1 MFDPARLAS
10 LQSASV
16 LVVGDV
22 MLDRYFIGDTNRISP
37 EAPVPVV
44 RVAHTEDR
52 AGGAA
57 NVARNIAHLDGHA
70 ALLGLIGQD
79 QDGKLLEDILVRE
92 KVHSELLALKEA
104 RTISKTRIISR
115 HQQMVRLDMED
126 TFEPVLARRL
136 ADRFSAL
143 INGYDT
149 VIISDYAKG
158 TLACVG
164 NLIQTARV
172 AGKTVLVDPK
182 SKDFSLY
189 RGASVITP
197 NLAEFK
203 AAGGD
208 VSSEDTMLASAR
220 SMLSDAGIDTM
231 LLTRSE
237 QGMSLITAG
246 AHHHFPAEV
255 LEVSDVTG
263 AGDTVIATLGTLLST
278 GFSLE
283 DAAWLANLAAG
294 IVVAKLG
301 AATVSPEELAARASH
316 QLSAKNSGYHPTIE
330 QSLLHIDYAREQG
343 ERIVFTNGCFDILHA
358 GHVRY
363 LAQARALGDRL
374 VVGLNSD
381 ASVRRLK
388 GEERPVNSL
397 EDRMEV
403 LSALA
408 CVDWVIPFGDKP
420 DEQDTP
426 EQLIRRVRPRVLAKG
441 GDYTAETVVGANF
454 VHENGG
460 EVAILPTL
468 EGRSTTG
475 LIRKVRS

>member
-1 MFDPARLAS
+1 MFDPARLDS
-10 LQSASV
+10 LANASV

-44 RVAHTEDR
+44 RVGHTENR

-57 NVARNIAHLDGHA
+57 NVARNIAHLDGCA
-70 ALLGLIGQD
+70 AILGIIGQD
-79 QDGKLLEDILVRE
+79 QDGQLLEDILVQE
-92 KVHSELLALKEA
+92 KVHSQLLALIEA
-104 RTISKTRIISR
+104 QTISKTRIISR
-115 HQQMVRLDMED
+115 HQQMVRLDMES
-126 TFEPVLARRL
+126 TFEPALAQRL
-136 ADRFSAL
+136 SERFTEL
-143 INGYDT
+143 VDKYDT

-158 TLACVG
+158 TLARIG
-164 NLIQTARV
+164 DIIQAARA

-197 NLAEFK
+197 NLTEFK

-208 VSSEDTMLASAR
+208 ASSEEAMLASAR
-220 SMLSDAGIDTM
+220 RLLGGSGIETM

-237 QGMSLITAG
+237 QGMSLITAES
-246 AHHHFPAEV
+246 HHHFPAEV

-316 QLSAKNSGYHPTIE
+316 QLSAKNSGYHPTVE

-388 GEERPVNSL
+388 GEARPVNSL

-420 DEQDTP
+420 EEQDTP
-426 EQLIRRVRPRVLAKG
+426 EQLIRRIRPVVLAKG
-441 GDYTAETVVGANF
+441 GDYTVDTVVGADF
-454 VHENGG
+454 VQDNGG

>member
-1 MFDPARLAS
+1 MLDLARLDQ
-10 LQSASV
+10 LQNASV
-16 LVVGDV
+16 LVIGDV

-57 NVARNIAHLDGHA
+57 NVARNIAHLDGQA
-70 ALLGLIGQD
+70 AILGIIGNDTDGRLLKD
-79 QDGKLLEDILVRE
+79 LLVKE
-92 KVHSELLALKEA
+92 KVHSELLELDDA

-126 TFEPVLARRL
+126 TFPVAQAESVKQRYGELVEQY
-136 ADRFSAL
+136 
-143 INGYDT
+143 NT

-164 NLIQTARV
+164 DLIQAARK
-172 AGKTVLVDPK
+172 AGKQVLVDPK

-189 RGASVITP
+189 RGATVITP
-197 NLAEFK
+197 NLSEFK

-208 VSSEDTMLASAR
+208 ASSDDAMLRSARAMLA
-220 SMLSDAGIDTM
+220 DAGIDTM

-237 QGMSLITAG
+237 QGMSLITQTE
-246 AHHHFPAEV
+246 HHHFPAEV

-263 AGDTVIATLGTLLST
+263 AGDTVIATLGTLLSA
-278 GFSLE
+278 GFELK
-283 DAAWLANLAAG
+283 DAVWLSNLAAG

-316 QLSAKNSGYHPTIE
+316 QWSAKTSGYHPSVE
-330 QSLLHIDYAREQG
+330 QSLLHIDYARQQG

-408 CVDWVIPFGDKP
+408 CVDWVIPFGDNT
-420 DEQDTP
+420 EENDTP
-426 EQLIRRVRPRVLAKG
+426 EQLIKRVNPQVLAKG
-441 GDYTAETVVGANF
+441 GDYSIDTIVGADF
-454 VHENGG
+454 VQENGG
-460 EVAILPTL
+460 EVAILPTV

-475 LIRKVRS
+475 LIKKVRG

>member
-1 MFDPARLAS
+1 MLDLAQLDQ
-10 LQSASV
+10 LQNASV
-16 LVVGDV
+16 LVIGDV

-57 NVARNIAHLDGHA
+57 NVARNIAHLDGQA
-70 ALLGLIGQD
+70 AILGIIGNDTDGRLL
-79 QDGKLLEDILVRE
+79 KNLLVKE
-92 KVHSELLALKEA
+92 KVHSELLELDDA

-126 TFEPVLARRL
+126 TFPVAQAESIKQRYGELVEQY
-136 ADRFSAL
+136 
-143 INGYDT
+143 NT

-164 NLIQTARV
+164 DLIKAARK
-172 AGKTVLVDPK
+172 AGKQVLVDPK

-189 RGASVITP
+189 RGATVITP
-197 NLAEFK
+197 NLSEFK

-208 VSSEDTMLASAR
+208 ASSDDAMLSSARAMLA
-220 SMLSDAGIDTM
+220 DAGIDTM

-237 QGMSLITAG
+237 QGMSLITPTE
-246 AHHHFPAEV
+246 HHHFPAEV

-263 AGDTVIATLGTLLST
+263 AGDTVIATLGTLLSA
-278 GFSLE
+278 GFDLK
-283 DAAWLANLAAG
+283 DAAWLSNLAAG

-316 QLSAKNSGYHPTIE
+316 QWSAKTSGYHPSVE
-330 QSLLHIDYAREQG
+330 QSLLHIDYARQQG

-408 CVDWVIPFGDKP
+408 CVDWVIPFGDNT
-420 DEQDTP
+420 EENETP
-426 EQLIRRVRPRVLAKG
+426 EQLIKRVNPQVLAKG
-441 GDYTAETVVGANF
+441 GDYSIDTIVGADF
-454 VHENGG
+454 VQENGG
-460 EVAILPTL
+460 EVAILPTV

-475 LIRKVRS
+475 LIKKVRG

>member
-1 MFDPARLAS
+1 MLDLARLDQ
-10 LQSASV
+10 LQKASV
-16 LVVGDV
+16 LVIGDV

-44 RVAHTEDR
+44 RVAHSEDR

-57 NVARNIAHLDGHA
+57 NVARNIAHLDGQA
-70 ALLGLIGQD
+70 AILGIIGNDTDGRLLKGL
-79 QDGKLLEDILVRE
+79 LVKE
-92 KVHSELLALKEA
+92 KVHSELLELDDA

-126 TFEPVLARRL
+126 TFP
-136 ADRFSAL
+136 SAQAESVKKRYGEL
-143 INGYDT
+143 VEQYNT

-158 TLACVG
+158 TLACVSD
-164 NLIQTARV
+164 LIQSARS
-172 AGKTVLVDPK
+172 AGKQVLVDPK

-189 RGASVITP
+189 RGATVITP
-197 NLAEFK
+197 NLGEFK

-208 VSSEDTMLASAR
+208 ASSDEAMLSSARAMLAE
-220 SMLSDAGIDTM
+220 AGIDSM

-237 QGMSLITAG
+237 QGMSLITQTE
-246 AHHHFPAEV
+246 HHHFPAEV

-263 AGDTVIATLGTLLST
+263 AGDTVIATLGTLLSA
-278 GFSLE
+278 GFDLK
-283 DAAWLANLAAG
+283 DAAWLSNLAAG

-316 QLSAKNSGYHPTIE
+316 QWSAKTSGYHPSVE
-330 QSLLHIDYAREQG
+330 QSLLHIDYARQQG

-374 VVGLNSD
+374 VVGVNSD

-397 EDRMEV
+397 DDRMEV

-408 CVDWVIPFGDKP
+408 CVDWVIPFGDNS
-420 DEQDTP
+420 EENDTP
-426 EQLIRRVRPRVLAKG
+426 EQLIKRVNPQVLAKG
-441 GDYTAETVVGANF
+441 GDYTIDAIVGADF
-454 VHENGG
+454 VQANGG
-460 EVAILPTL
+460 EVAILPTV

-475 LIRKVRS
+475 LIKKVRG

>member
-1 MFDPARLAS
+1 MFDPARFDN
-10 LQSASV
+10 LQNASV

-57 NVARNIAHLDGHA
+57 NVARNIAHLDGNA
-70 ALLGLIGQD
+70 AILGIIGPD
-79 QDGKLLEDILVRE
+79 SDGRLLEDILVRE
-92 KVHSELLALKEA
+92 KIRSELLAPEGA
-104 RTISKTRIISR
+104 RTISKTRVISR
-115 HQQMVRLDMED
+115 RQQVVRLDVED
-126 TFEPVLARRL
+126 IFDAALAEQLQKRFE
-136 ADRFSAL
+136 AL
-143 INGYDT
+143 VEKYDT

-158 TLACVG
+158 TLAGVG
-164 NLIQTARV
+164 ALIQTARA

-182 SKDFSLY
+182 SQDFSRY
-189 RGASVITP
+189 RGASIITP
-197 NLAEFK
+197 NLAEFR

-208 VSSEDTMLASAR
+208 TASEDRMLTSAR
-220 SMLSDAGIDTM
+220 FLLEQSRIDTM

-237 QGMSLITAG
+237 QGMSLITADS
-246 AHHHFPAEV
+246 HHHFPAEV

-263 AGDTVIATLGTLLST
+263 AGDTVIATLGTLISA

-283 DAAWLANLAAG
+283 DSAWLANLAAG

-301 AATVSPEELAARASH
+301 AATTSPEELAARASH
-316 QLSAKNSGYHPTIE
+316 QLSTKNSGYQPTVD
-330 QSLLHIDYAREQG
+330 QSLLHIDYARDNG

-388 GEERPVNSL
+388 GEDRPVNAL

-403 LSALA
+403 LAALA
-408 CVDWVIPFGDKP
+408 CVDWVIPFGDRP
-420 DEQDTP
+420 EEQDTP
-426 EQLIRRVRPRVLAKG
+426 EQLIRRVRPHVLAKG
-441 GDYTAETVVGANF
+441 GDYTVDTIVGADF
-454 VHENGG
+454 VQQSGG

-475 LIRKVRS
+475 LIKKVRR

>member
-1 MFDPARLAS
+1 MFDPARLDQLS
-10 LQSASV
+10 NASV
-16 LVVGDV
+16 LVIGDV

-44 RVAHTEDR
+44 RIGHTEDR

-57 NVARNIAHLDGHA
+57 NVARNIAHLDGKA
-70 ALLGLIGQD
+70 SLLGIIGNDSDGRLLQD
-79 QDGKLLEDILVRE
+79 LLVQE
-92 KVHSELLALKEA
+92 KVHSELLSLNDA
-104 RTISKTRIISR
+104 RTISKTRILSR

-126 TFEPVLARRL
+126 TFAESQSEQLSEHFTRL
-136 ADRFSAL
+136 VQQ
-143 INGYDT
+143 YDT
-149 VIISDYAKG
+149 VILSDYAKG
-158 TLACVG
+158 TLASVRK
-164 NLIQTARV
+164 LIDTARA
-172 AGKTVLVDPK
+172 AGKRVLVDPK
-182 SKDFSLY
+182 TKDFSKY
-189 RGASVITP
+189 RGATIITP
-197 NLAEFK
+197 NLTEFR

-208 VSSEDTMLASAR
+208 DSSEEAMLASAR
-220 SMLSDAGIDTM
+220 NILNTAGIEIM

-237 QGMSLITAG
+237 QGMSLITPDE
-246 AHHHFPAEV
+246 HHHFPAEV

-263 AGDTVIATLGTLLST
+263 AGDTVIATLGTLLSA
-278 GFSLE
+278 GFELS

-301 AATVSPEELAARASH
+301 AATVSPEELAAKASH
-316 QLSAKNSGYHPTIE
+316 QLSSKNSGYHPSTE
-330 QSLLHIDYAREQG
+330 QSLLHIDYARQQG

-388 GEERPVNSL
+388 GDERPVNNL

-403 LSALA
+403 LAALA
-408 CVDWVIPFGDKP
+408 CVDWVIPFGDTQ
-420 DEQDTP
+420 EENDTP
-426 EQLIRRVRPRVLAKG
+426 EQLIRRVQPQVLAKG
-441 GDYTAETVVGANF
+441 GDYTVDTVVGADF
-454 VHENGG
+454 VQENGG

-475 LIRKVRS
+475 LIDKVRG

>member
-1 MFDPARLAS
+1 MFDLARLDQ
-10 LQSASV
+10 LQNASV
-16 LVVGDV
+16 LVIGDV

-57 NVARNIAHLDGHA
+57 NVARNIAHLDGRA
-70 ALLGLIGQD
+70 AILGIIGND
-79 QDGKLLEDILVRE
+79 ADGRLLEDLLVKER
-92 KVHSELLALKEA
+92 VHSELLATDDT

-126 TFEPVLARRL
+126 S
-136 ADRFSAL
+136 FSAAQAESVKQRY
-143 INGYDT
+143 INLVDHYNT

-158 TLACVG
+158 TLACIRD
-164 NLIQTARV
+164 LIHTAQS
-172 AGKTVLVDPK
+172 AGKPVLVDPK
-182 SKDFSLY
+182 SKDFSIY

-208 VSSEDTMLASAR
+208 ASSEEHMLASAR
-220 SMLSDAGIDTM
+220 ALLSEAGIESM

-237 QGMSLITAG
+237 QGMSLITQDE
-246 AHHHFPAEV
+246 HHHFPAEV

-263 AGDTVIATLGTLLST
+263 AGDTVIATLGTLLSA
-278 GFSLE
+278 GFELK
-283 DAAWLANLAAG
+283 DAAWLSNLAAG

-301 AATVSPEELAARASH
+301 AATVSPEELAARAS
-316 QLSAKNSGYHPTIE
+316 QQWSSKTSGYHPSVE
-330 QSLLHIDYAREQG
+330 QSLLHIDYARRQG

-381 ASVRRLK
+381 DSVRRLK

-397 EDRMEV
+397 EDRMDV

-408 CVDWVIPFGDKP
+408 CVDWVLPFGDRP
-420 DEQDTP
+420 EEQDTP
-426 EQLIRRVRPRVLAKG
+426 EQLIKRVRPQVLAKG
-441 GDYTAETVVGANF
+441 GDYTIETIIGADF
-454 VHENGG
+454 VQESGG

-475 LIRKVRS
+475 LIKKVRG